1 MTTNELLVISSFSKD
16 LWDRYASACIKSQ
29 VKHIKPSEDCS
40 VRFLFTVDGVIP
52 DLSEL
57 ILENPGVDI
66 RVESLDNQPEYMGFV
81 NRNSK
86 RPIPN
91 VPPDHQFRFEF
102 LRFWPKVYTIV
113 RAYEIS
119 QQTHCKVLW
128 LDADMAVRK
137 DVDASRIVEDLYV
150 KPRTEDT
157 YSFVCLDRG
166 APWGYMDSGYFLF
179 HKFTSWQDT
188 TGDFIRTLG
197 NLYDTDTL
205 FEFQQWHDAYL
216 FTQIM
221 KMLWGEDRDKYV
233 LSLSGR
239 VDTSDPR
246 EYLNPITKT
255 WLGEYFTHFK
265 GNLKTEVL
273 A

>member
-1 MTTNELLVISSFSKD
+1 MDADLLIVSSFSKE

-29 VKHIKPSEDCS
+29 VKHIVSSESCK
-40 VRFLFTVDGVIP
+40 VEFLFTIDGPTP
-52 DLSEL
+52 DLSSL
-57 ILENPGVDI
+57 FLENPGVTI

-81 NRNSK
+81 ERNK
-86 RPIPN
+86 ARPLPP

-102 LRFWPKVYTIV
+102 MRFWPKVYTIV
-113 RAYEIS
+113 RAYEMIQDTS
-119 QQTHCKVLW
+119 AKVLW

-137 DVDASRIVEDLYV
+137 DVEASSLIKDI
-150 KPRTEDT
+150 DNHA
-157 YSFVCLDRG
+157 FVVLDRG
-166 APWGYMDSGYFLF
+166 APWNYMDSGYFMF
-179 HKFTSWQDT
+179 QDRYHH
-188 TGDFIRTLG
+188 GIQRAEQFIHALG

-216 FTQIM
+216 FTQVM

-239 VDTSDPR
+239 VDTNDPR

-265 GNLKTEVL
+265 GSLKQEVHNV
-273 A
+273 